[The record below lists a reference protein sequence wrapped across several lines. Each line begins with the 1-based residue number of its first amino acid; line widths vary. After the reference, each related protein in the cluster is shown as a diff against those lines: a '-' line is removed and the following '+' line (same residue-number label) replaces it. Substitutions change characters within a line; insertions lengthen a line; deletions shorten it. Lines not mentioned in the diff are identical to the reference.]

1 MKIGNKV
8 VYSFVNIGYKV
19 QLLIFFYV
27 QKFFLLLFKK
37 MFLIMLINFFG
48 DDFGIMF
55 ELMKGF
61 FSVFYC
67 FGFRGV

>member
-1 MKIGNKV
+1 
-8 VYSFVNIGYKV
+8 
-19 QLLIFFYV
+19 
-27 QKFFLLLFKK
+27 

-61 FSVFYC
+61 FIVFYC